1 MSFVLRHMRDNLW
14 SGRLDIFP
22 EDRLVHGFSARQGG
36 VSPAPFDA
44 LNMALHVGD
53 DPALVW
59 ENRRRYFAA
68 LGLDAE
74 RICTIRQVHGTEIV
88 RAVRRDAGRGARAYE
103 DALADA
109 DAVITN
115 DSGVPLMLCFA
126 DCVPVLLY
134 DPVHHAAGVVH
145 AGWKGTVAEIGRK
158 TVQRMAETFGSRPQD
173 ILAGIGP
180 SIGACCFEVGEE
192 VAAAVSALPEAR
204 GAAVV
209 PVEPMP
215 GDAAAE
221 ASDGSQER
229 RWAGAGTRT
238 RVALVVDDEGRAGM
252 HAFRSGRIV
261 PVRSLPLAVPAIRDL
276 GLTERAVW
284 RRHYRPG
291 MRVRTLAPGVGEPVV
306 LLSDAEGDRVLT
318 AAGRP
323 TGRRRVEEVVDASGL
338 GLGEL
343 RYTVHV
349 SGFWQVH
356 RDAPAA
362 LVERV
367 VRAAVPDPA
376 RAGAARV
383 LELYSGAGLLTLPL
397 AALGCEIR
405 SLEADERAVRD
416 ARRTLHDFGAA
427 HLHVG
432 RAGADS
438 VASLGSGFGPGRDG
452 RADVVVLDPPRRGA
466 GREVVEAV
474 AALRPRRIVLVG
486 CDPAALARDLRTFI
500 GRGCRIVAMSALDM
514 FPHTHHFETIAV
526 LEGA

>member
-1 MSFVLRHMRDNLW
+1 MSTRSPRRSASDRPQA
-14 SGRLDIFP
+14 SGT
-22 EDRLVHGFSARQGG
+22 
-36 VSPAPFDA
+36 
-44 LNMALHVGD
+44 
-53 DPALVW
+53 
-59 ENRRRYFAA
+59 
-68 LGLDAE
+68 AE
-74 RICTIRQVHGTEIV
+74 RIVLRVGPPAHGGHCVARPDGDPAGHVVFVRHTLPGETV
-88 RAVRRDAGRGARAYE
+88 RAVLTEKNARTWR
-103 DALADA
+103 A
-109 DAVITN
+109 DAVEVLSASP
-115 DSGVPLMLCFA
+115 DRVRPVWPEAGPGGVGGGELSHVALPAQRTWKRWVLA
-126 DCVPVLLY
+126 DCLRR
-134 DPVHHAAGVVH
+134 
-145 AGWKGTVAEIGRK
+145 IG
-158 TVQRMAETFGSRPQD
+158 
-173 ILAGIGP
+173 
-180 SIGACCFEVGEE
+180 GEE

-238 RVALVVDDEGRAGM
+238 RVALSVTNDGLAGM
-252 HAFRSGRIV
+252 HGFRSGRV
-261 PVRSLPLAVPAIRDL
+261 LPVTSLPLAVTAVRDL
-276 GLTERAVW
+276 GLTERALW

-291 MRVRTLAPGVGEPVV
+291 TRVQAVAPSAGEPVV

-343 RYTVHV
+343 RYSVHV

-427 HLHVG
+427 RLHVG

>member
-1 MSFVLRHMRDNLW
+1 MTASATRPRHGREEIVLTVGPPAHGGHCVARPADDP
-14 SGRLDIFP
+14 SGRVVFV
-22 EDRLVHGFSARQGG
+22 RH
-36 VSPAPFDA
+36 A
-44 LNMALHVGD
+44 LPG
-53 DPALVW
+53 
-59 ENRRRYFAA
+59 E
-68 LGLDAE
+68 
-74 RICTIRQVHGTEIV
+74 TV
-88 RAVRRDAGRGARAYE
+88 RAVMTEKNAKIWRADVVEVLSASPDRVEALWPEAGPGGVGGAELGHVALPAQRTWKRWV
-103 DALADA
+103 LADC
-109 DAVITN
+109 
-115 DSGVPLMLCFA
+115 LRR
-126 DCVPVLLY
+126 
-134 DPVHHAAGVVH
+134 
-145 AGWKGTVAEIGRK
+145 IG
-158 TVQRMAETFGSRPQD
+158 
-173 ILAGIGP
+173 
-180 SIGACCFEVGEE
+180 GEE
-192 VAAAVSALPEAR
+192 VASAVAGLPEAA
-204 GAAVV
+204 GAGAV
-209 PVEPMP
+209 PVEPMASE
-215 GDAAAE
+215 AAAE
-221 ASDGSQER
+221 TSEAAR
-229 RWAGAGTRT
+229 VRARAGTGTRT
-238 RVALVVDDEGRAGM
+238 RTALVVDDEGRAGM

-261 PVRSLPLAVPAIRDL
+261 PVRSLPLAVPAIRAL

-291 MRVRTLAPGVGEPVV
+291 MRVRALAPGVGEPVV

-343 RYTVHV
+343 RYSVHV